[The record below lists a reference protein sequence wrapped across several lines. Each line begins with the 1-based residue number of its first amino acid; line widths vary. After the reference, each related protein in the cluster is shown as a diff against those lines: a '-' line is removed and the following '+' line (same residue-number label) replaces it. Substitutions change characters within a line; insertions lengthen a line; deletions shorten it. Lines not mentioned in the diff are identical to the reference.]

1 MGTLRFAHPTDAGPL
16 FLHVDHLVEKQVG
29 AGRER
34 PSAGAG
40 VPAFALRA
48 RKPALAADHG
58 DGSPEYGARALGGG
72 GAGRLVPE
80 HRAVIEGEVAVI
92 RDGPGTLNVIGLR
105 DEKGRCSRPVLKR
118 GNAGRADQAQG
129 CSTLYTESV
138 KQQ

>member
-1 MGTLRFAHPTDAGPL
+1 MTSLGSAAGRLRSAHLRMVAHAPLRVAFWPAL

-34 PSAGAG
+34 PGACAG

-48 RKPALAADHG
+48 REPALAADHG

-80 HRAVIEGEVAVI
+80 HRAVIEAEVAVI
-92 RDGPGTLNVIGLR
+92 RDGPGTLHVIGLR
-105 DEKGRCSRPVLKR
+105 DEKGRCGRPV
-118 GNAGRADQAQG
+118 
-129 CSTLYTESV
+129 
-138 KQQ
+138 